1 MSVTNP
7 PPIRVPQ
14 EFAKDRA
21 TFAYFN
27 ELHTFLRLL
36 WERTGGGT
44 DVIEG
49 AGDAGDSMVSTYSH
63 AARIASLGLD
73 VDAVERTAFL
83 GLSTPDKAQIEAVR
97 AEIGKPDVFSFT
109 PDNARYGHVTVELAE
124 LDTTAGIGLSTLPL
138 LAKVGGIDERLSDA
152 EEDIAALVVATADD
166 PLLAYS
172 ALPDKARIEALKDE
186 ITKPTLFDLTPD
198 AARYGSVTV
207 QLATL
212 EEGLAD
218 AVADIAAIAAGDPL
232 LAYSSL
238 PDNARIAALSERVA
252 DPLLSLAI
260 SSDGAKIAALSQRMD
275 NEGWQHFTPDA
286 ARYGELSV
294 RVGGVEADVIDLAAD
309 VAAITAG
316 DPILAY
322 STLPLLARVGAFDE
336 RITATELDIADLE
349 SDVAAI
355 TAGDPILA
363 YSSLPDNAR
372 IGALSL
378 RVDDIEAFPLPMLSG
393 AARYGSLVIDV
404 AGLTDDVGALQTGL
418 VSLSA
423 DVVEIDNTLATLH
436 PLHAKVAEIS
446 QRSDSPLLHTPDA
459 ARFGYLNDRVGAAEE
474 SIADVAADVA
484 AISVGDP
491 LLAYS
496 ALPDKAAISALRDD
510 VTAVDRAM
518 VALQPLHAKL
528 AADSVRLDTH
538 EALNEAYFAYFEILL
553 TAIADVAN
561 TQFML
566 AGPPL
571 AGRVAAVSEQ
581 ATATNI
587 LAFPGPDAA
596 RYAALVEQLKDEVQN
611 LRIEI
616 AALYSDR
623 AKLAHLDNRVNDME
637 IVSWL

>member
-14 EFAKDRA
+14 EFAKDRN

-44 DVIEG
+44 DLIEG
-49 AGDAGDSMVSTYSH
+49 AGDAGDSLVSTYSH
-63 AARIASLGLD
+63 SARIAALGLD
-73 VDAVERTAFL
+73 VDAIERTAFL

-109 PDNARYGHVTVELAE
+109 PDNARYGSVTVELA
-124 LDTTAGIGLSTLPL
+124 DIGTTAGLCLTTLPL
-138 LAKVGGIDERLSDA
+138 LAKVGGIDQRLTEA
-152 EEDIAALVVATADD
+152 EEDIAAIVVATADD

-186 ITKPTLFDLTPD
+186 ITNPTLFDLTPD

-218 AVADIAAIAAGDPL
+218 AVADI
-232 LAYSSL
+232 
-238 PDNARIAALSERVA
+238 
-252 DPLLSLAI
+252 
-260 SSDGAKIAALSQRMD
+260 
-275 NEGWQHFTPDA
+275 
-286 ARYGELSV
+286 
-294 RVGGVEADVIDLAAD
+294 
-309 VAAITAG
+309 AAITAG

-378 RVDDIEAFPLPMLSG
+378 RVDDIEAFPLPGMVD
-393 AARYGSLVIDV
+393 AARYGSLHERVTETESDV
-404 AGLTDDVGALQTGL
+404 AGLAVDAAALA
-418 VSLSA
+418 A
-423 DVVEIDNTLATLH
+423 DVVEIDVTLATLH
-436 PLHAKVAEIS
+436 PLHAKVADLSNRQE
-446 QRSDSPLLHTPDA
+446 SPLLYTPDA

-474 SIADVAADVA
+474 SIA

-496 ALPDKAAISALRDD
+496 SLPDKAAISALRDD

-528 AADSVRLDTH
+528 AADSTRLDAH

-571 AGRVAAVSEQ
+571 AGRVAALSEQ
-581 ATATNI
+581 ADATNI

-596 RYAALVEQLKDEVQN
+596 RYSG
-611 LRIEI
+611 RPMPG
-616 AALYSDR
+616 R
-623 AKLAHLDNRVNDME
+623 AGCNCHQ
-637 IVSWL
+637 

>member
-14 EFAKDRA
+14 EFAKDRV

-27 ELHTFLRLL
+27 ELHMFLRLL

-44 DVIEG
+44 DAIEV

-63 AARIASLGLD
+63 AARIAALGLD
-73 VDAVERTAFL
+73 VDSAERASIL
-83 GLSTPDKAQIEAVR
+83 GLPS
-97 AEIGKPDVFSFT
+97 
-109 PDNARYGHVTVELAE
+109 
-124 LDTTAGIGLSTLPL
+124 
-138 LAKVGGIDERLSDA
+138 
-152 EEDIAALVVATADD
+152 
-166 PLLAYS
+166 
-172 ALPDKARIEALKDE
+172 
-186 ITKPTLFDLTPD
+186 
-198 AARYGSVTV
+198 
-207 QLATL
+207 
-212 EEGLAD
+212 LAD
-218 AVADIAAIAAGDPL
+218 KAAIAAL
-232 LAYSSL
+232 QTETRNATL
-238 PDNARIAALSERVA
+238 PI
-252 DPLLSLAI
+252 
-260 SSDGAKIAALSQRMD
+260 
-275 NEGWQHFTPDA
+275 FTPDA
-286 ARYGELSV
+286 ARYGELSA
-294 RVGGVEADVIDLAAD
+294 RVAASEDDIEDLAAD
-309 VAAITAG
+309 VAAVTAG
-316 DPILAY
+316 DPLLAY
-322 STLPLLARVGAFDE
+322 TALPLLARVGAFDE
-336 RITATELDIADLE
+336 RITATESDIADLE

-363 YSSLPDNAR
+363 YSS
-372 IGALSL
+372 
-378 RVDDIEAFPLPMLSG
+378 
-393 AARYGSLVIDV
+393 
-404 AGLTDDVGALQTGL
+404 
-418 VSLSA
+418 
-423 DVVEIDNTLATLH
+423 
-436 PLHAKVAEIS
+436 
-446 QRSDSPLLHTPDA
+446 
-459 ARFGYLNDRVGAAEE
+459 
-474 SIADVAADVA
+474 
-484 AISVGDP
+484 
-491 LLAYS
+491 
-496 ALPDKAAISALRDD
+496 LPDKAAISALRDD

-528 AADSVRLDTH
+528 AADSTRLDAH